1 MKPRLTFLSLS
12 LIVAVLPAQAQV
24 PAMNLVGNVQSDD
37 QRALPGAAIIVIHV
51 PSGARHVAASDATGR
66 FIFSN
71 LMAGGPYLMQV
82 GEGGYRPQTMGD
94 IFLENGKTASYTVIL
109 SKITTGSAGQ
119 SRPSQ
124 GAEALAPP
132 DAPVPTGPVDSPGLV
147 AATAVAVA
155 QGATPAA
162 RKAPAA
168 MRGAYSTRFQPVAQV
183 VTAAPAAA
191 PAAAAAAMVSA
202 PAVST
207 PPAPAPRY
215 SRFPRRTTP
224 PHPDPIV
231 PGRYDARTG
240 NYLYNTGPLT
250 ALKLPDGAVVLAVG
264 TNSTESYLHRFLT
277 DPGLQVDTVDLTNGW
292 YNFDKVFFETGKA
305 ALTAGSLGQLRN
317 IAARLRAFPRARVK
331 IGGYTDDTGEY
342 RTNKQLSETRA
353 RTAWTSLVDM
363 GISPGRIDTRGY
375 GPSFS
380 IASNATEE
388 GRAQNRR
395 ISIKVLQK

>member
-1 MKPRLTFLSLS
+1 M
-12 LIVAVLPAQAQV
+12 
-24 PAMNLVGNVQSDD
+24 
-37 QRALPGAAIIVIHV
+37 
-51 PSGARHVAASDATGR
+51 
-66 FIFSN
+66 
-71 LMAGGPYLMQV
+71 
-82 GEGGYRPQTMGD
+82 
-94 IFLENGKTASYTVIL
+94 IL
-109 SKITTGSAGQ
+109 SKITTGSADR

-132 DAPVPTGPVDSPGLV
+132 DAPVPTSPVGSPGLV

-155 QGATPAA
+155 QDATPAA

-183 VTAAPAAA
+183 VTAAPAAT

-215 SRFPRRTTP
+215 SRLPRRTTP

-240 NYLYNTGPLT
+240 NYLYNTGPFT
-250 ALKLPDGAVVLAVG
+250 VLKLPDGAVVLAVG
-264 TNSTESYLHRFLT
+264 TNSPESYPHRFLT
-277 DPGLQVDTVDLTNGW
+277 DPSLQVDTVDLTNGW
-292 YNFDKVFFETGKA
+292 YNFDRVFFFKTGKA
-305 ALTAGSLGQLRN
+305 TLTAGSLGQLRN

-363 GISPGRIDTRGY
+363 GISPDRIDTRGY

>member
-1 MKPRLTFLSLS
+1 M
-12 LIVAVLPAQAQV
+12 
-24 PAMNLVGNVQSDD
+24 
-37 QRALPGAAIIVIHV
+37 
-51 PSGARHVAASDATGR
+51 
-66 FIFSN
+66 
-71 LMAGGPYLMQV
+71 
-82 GEGGYRPQTMGD
+82 
-94 IFLENGKTASYTVIL
+94 IL
-109 SKITTGSAGQ
+109 SKITTGSADR

-132 DAPVPTGPVDSPGLV
+132 DAPVPTSPVGSPGLV
-147 AATAVAVA
+147 AATAVATAATLSAATAMAVA

-168 MRGAYSTRFQPVAQV
+168 MRGAYSIKFQLVAQV

-191 PAAAAAAMVSA
+191 PAAVGAAATAVVST
-202 PAVST
+202 PVVST
-207 PPAPAPRY
+207 PPAPRH
-215 SRFPRRTTP
+215 SRLPRRTTP

-240 NYLYNTGPLT
+240 NYLYNTGPFT
-250 ALKLPDGAVVLAVG
+250 VLKLPDGAVVLAVG
-264 TNSTESYLHRFLT
+264 TNSTESYPHRFLT
-277 DPGLQVDTVDLTNGW
+277 DPSLQVDTVDLTNGW
-292 YNFDKVFFETGKA
+292 YNFDRVFFFKTGKA
-305 ALTAGSLGQLRN
+305 TLTAGSLGQLRN

-363 GISPGRIDTRGY
+363 GISPDRIDTRGY